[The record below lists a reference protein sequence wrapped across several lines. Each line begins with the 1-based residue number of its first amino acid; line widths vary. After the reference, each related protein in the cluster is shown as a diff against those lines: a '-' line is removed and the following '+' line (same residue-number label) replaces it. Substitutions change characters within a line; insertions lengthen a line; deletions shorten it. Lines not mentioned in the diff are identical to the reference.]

1 MGTDEKK
8 CNVIVRE
15 KGEGVIEIEGDVREV
30 SLLLV
35 LSILYRM
42 NLRILLF
49 LYEKFG
55 IDVFY
60 IFYMFAGKEVRFPS
74 ESRLFRIV
82 KKLDEVMEGR
92 NKKEVD
98 EEGGRLTEVV
108 GKVLGGWRGNKIRVK
123 VDKKTGRLIEIMIED
138 GEKLSF
144 E

>member
-35 LSILYRM
+35 LSTLYRM

-74 ESRLFRIV
+74 ELRAYL
-82 KKLDEVMEGR
+82 
-92 NKKEVD
+92 
-98 EEGGRLTEVV
+98 
-108 GKVLGGWRGNKIRVK
+108 
-123 VDKKTGRLIEIMIED
+123 
-138 GEKLSF
+138 
-144 E
+144 